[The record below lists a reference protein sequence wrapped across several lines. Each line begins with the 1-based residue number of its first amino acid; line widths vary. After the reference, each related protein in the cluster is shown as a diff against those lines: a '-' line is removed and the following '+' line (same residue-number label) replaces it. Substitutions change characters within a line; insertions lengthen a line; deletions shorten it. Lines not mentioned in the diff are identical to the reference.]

1 MLTMTGGK
9 EADKLHGITAINGE
23 ILPFAP
29 IKMTI
34 KKSDL
39 YSDSSKRSAETGRLM
54 LYPIR
59 KNIYTLELEFLLDSG
74 QTEFLENTLEIL
86 GTKIIVQFDE
96 NGTKKSLE
104 TYLSDRTKELQ
115 GTENSRKYR
124 ISFSLTEI

>member
-1 MLTMTGGK
+1 M
-9 EADKLHGITAINGE
+9 HGIIAINGE

-34 KKSDL
+34 RKSDL

-59 KNIYTLELEFLLDSG
+59 KNIYTLELEFLLDSE

-124 ISFSLTEI
+124 ISFSLIEI